1 MGATALTTATSSTT
15 ASTAAALSPARTNLC
30 LALLV
35 LLGFS
40 LGCSEF
46 VVIGI
51 ESDLATELG
60 ISLATAGQLISV
72 FALVYAIATPVLAL
86 STGRFR
92 RYQLLVCY
100 SIVFVLGNLVM
111 ALAPNFQALFIS
123 RIILGSVSGA
133 LLAVGV
139 TYIPELLSPQQTSLA
154 ISVVYGAFSVA
165 MVFVTSIGKFVADTL
180 DWHVA
185 MYGTLTFA
193 VLICAALV
201 AFMPRA
207 GQTDEPATFREQ
219 AGLLREPS
227 IITGMLIFLFGVGS
241 VYVFYGY
248 VTPYLEQ
255 VLGMGTVEA
264 STTLMAYG
272 VFCLISNKHL
282 LALYPQTARELAGA
296 DTKTVPTF
304 DGFPRFR
311 DFHRM
316 LGRFGQRSCRRCD
329 KGTVPFSHREGCTD
343 GWVAEGLAEPGGQ
356 LLRMA
361 LQVAVELGGRHAAH
375 FRDFLL
381 VDVQLARLNM
391 GREHLTPFALAAAV
405 AVILA
410 VDHVPQVLKLVGL
423 AHDAELFVDAARR
436 RSGNALPRERMAS
449 AAIGQHPAP
458 QALERAAATEQQTC
472 ALALTLDQKRQ
483 ECLMQDTLA
492 GMCLDAV
499 DGAEHLAGRG
509 IDRYDLGARA
519 ALIPAGTQNAR
530 GGFLERGDEL
540 LSGVEHALQV
550 VTARLFNMKARACND
565 RHAKAHG
572 QRRRDIVRWNL
583 VAMARNGQ
591 DAHRRRATGLGAR
604 NGLRRGAQVRE
615 LRRAGINRH
624 ASRRHRQLGLERK
637 LAFAHRNLC
646 RVHTHGISCR
656 PRFTRDHLRLYCDYT
671 GKRRM

>member
-1 MGATALTTATSSTT
+1 MAKGLSLCHILLELQGLNPAYSCDIGVTTLTAATTPKSK
-15 ASTAAALSPARTNLC
+15 STAAALSPARTKLC

-51 ESDLATELG
+51 ESDLATELD

-111 ALAPNFQALFIS
+111 ALAPNFQVLFIS
-123 RIILGSVSGA
+123 RIVLGSVSGA

-193 VLICAALV
+193 VLICGALV

-207 GQTDEPATFREQ
+207 GQTDEPATF
-219 AGLLREPS
+219 REPS

-272 VFCLISNKHL
+272 VFCLISNILGGWIDARFGMKAL
-282 LALYPQTARELAGA
+282 LVTFVLQAAALFGLFAVGAAMPLALVFVFSLAMLMYLFSVSCITHFMDVARSRHPKSMVLASSVEPMAFNVGISFGTAVGGA
-296 DTKTVPTF
+296 VVSSV
-304 DGFPRFR
+304 GIAYV
-311 DFHRM
+311 
-316 LGRFGQRSCRRCD
+316 GAVGAA
-329 KGTVPFSHREGCTD
+329 FSL
-343 GWVAEGLAEPGGQ
+343 VAW
-356 LLRMA
+356 
-361 LQVAVELGGRHAAH
+361 
-375 FRDFLL
+375 
-381 VDVQLARLNM
+381 
-391 GREHLTPFALAAAV
+391 
-405 AVILA
+405 
-410 VDHVPQVLKLVGL
+410 
-423 AHDAELFVDAARR
+423 
-436 RSGNALPRERMAS
+436 
-449 AAIGQHPAP
+449 
-458 QALERAAATEQQTC
+458 
-472 ALALTLDQKRQ
+472 ALTLVTIK
-483 ECLMQDTLA
+483 LA
-492 GMCLDAV
+492 
-499 DGAEHLAGRG
+499 
-509 IDRYDLGARA
+509 
-519 ALIPAGTQNAR
+519 
-530 GGFLERGDEL
+530 
-540 LSGVEHALQV
+540 
-550 VTARLFNMKARACND
+550 
-565 RHAKAHG
+565 
-572 QRRRDIVRWNL
+572 RWE
-583 VAMARNGQ
+583 
-591 DAHRRRATGLGAR
+591 RRRA
-604 NGLRRGAQVRE
+604 
-615 LRRAGINRH
+615 RA
-624 ASRRHRQLGLERK
+624 
-637 LAFAHRNLC
+637 
-646 RVHTHGISCR
+646 
-656 PRFTRDHLRLYCDYT
+656 
-671 GKRRM
+671 

>member
-1 MGATALTTATSSTT
+1 MTTLTAATTPKSK
-15 ASTAAALSPARTNLC
+15 STAAALSPARTRLC

-60 ISLATAGQLISV
+60 ISLAAAGQLISV

-100 SIVFVLGNLVM
+100 SIIFVLGNLVM
-111 ALAPNFQALFIS
+111 ALAPNFQVLFIS
-123 RIILGSVSGA
+123 RIVLGSVSGA

-193 VLICAALV
+193 VLICGALV

-255 VLGMGTVEA
+255 VLGMGTVQA

-272 VFCLISNKHL
+272 VFCLVSNILGGWIDARFGMKAQAAAL
-282 LALYPQTARELAGA
+282 LGLFAVGDTMPLALVFVFSLALLMYLFSVSCITHFMDVARSRHPKSMVLASSVEPMAFNVGISFGTAVGGA
-296 DTKTVPTF
+296 VVSSV
-304 DGFPRFR
+304 GIAYV
-311 DFHRM
+311 
-316 LGRFGQRSCRRCD
+316 GAVGAA
-329 KGTVPFSHREGCTD
+329 FSL
-343 GWVAEGLAEPGGQ
+343 VAW
-356 LLRMA
+356 
-361 LQVAVELGGRHAAH
+361 
-375 FRDFLL
+375 
-381 VDVQLARLNM
+381 
-391 GREHLTPFALAAAV
+391 
-405 AVILA
+405 
-410 VDHVPQVLKLVGL
+410 
-423 AHDAELFVDAARR
+423 
-436 RSGNALPRERMAS
+436 
-449 AAIGQHPAP
+449 
-458 QALERAAATEQQTC
+458 
-472 ALALTLDQKRQ
+472 ALTLVTIKLARWERKR
-483 ECLMQDTLA
+483 
-492 GMCLDAV
+492 
-499 DGAEHLAGRG
+499 
-509 IDRYDLGARA
+509 ARA
-519 ALIPAGTQNAR
+519 
-530 GGFLERGDEL
+530 
-540 LSGVEHALQV
+540 
-550 VTARLFNMKARACND
+550 
-565 RHAKAHG
+565 
-572 QRRRDIVRWNL
+572 
-583 VAMARNGQ
+583 
-591 DAHRRRATGLGAR
+591 
-604 NGLRRGAQVRE
+604 
-615 LRRAGINRH
+615 
-624 ASRRHRQLGLERK
+624 
-637 LAFAHRNLC
+637 
-646 RVHTHGISCR
+646 
-656 PRFTRDHLRLYCDYT
+656 
-671 GKRRM
+671 

>member
-1 MGATALTTATSSTT
+1 MTVWATGWQRNATKGLSLCHILLELQGLNPAYSCDIGVTALTAATTPKSK
-15 ASTAAALSPARTNLC
+15 STAAALSPARTKLC

-51 ESDLATELG
+51 ESDLATELD
-60 ISLATAGQLISV
+60 ISLAAAGQLISV

-111 ALAPNFQALFIS
+111 ALAPNFQVLFIS
-123 RIILGSVSGA
+123 RIVLGSVSGA

-193 VLICAALV
+193 VLICSALV

-255 VLGMGTVEA
+255 VLGMDTVQA

-272 VFCLISNKHL
+272 VFCLISNILGGWIDARFGMKAL
-282 LALYPQTARELAGA
+282 LVTFVLQAAALLGLFAVGAAMPLALVFVFSLAMLMYLFSVSCITHFMDVARSRHPKSMVLASSVEPMAFNVGISFGTAVGGA
-296 DTKTVPTF
+296 VVSSI
-304 DGFPRFR
+304 GIAYV
-311 DFHRM
+311 
-316 LGRFGQRSCRRCD
+316 GAVGAA
-329 KGTVPFSHREGCTD
+329 FSL
-343 GWVAEGLAEPGGQ
+343 VAW
-356 LLRMA
+356 
-361 LQVAVELGGRHAAH
+361 
-375 FRDFLL
+375 
-381 VDVQLARLNM
+381 
-391 GREHLTPFALAAAV
+391 
-405 AVILA
+405 
-410 VDHVPQVLKLVGL
+410 
-423 AHDAELFVDAARR
+423 
-436 RSGNALPRERMAS
+436 
-449 AAIGQHPAP
+449 
-458 QALERAAATEQQTC
+458 
-472 ALALTLDQKRQ
+472 ALTLVTIK
-483 ECLMQDTLA
+483 LA
-492 GMCLDAV
+492 RW
-499 DGAEHLAGRG
+499 E
-509 IDRYDLGARA
+509 
-519 ALIPAGTQNAR
+519 
-530 GGFLERGDEL
+530 
-540 LSGVEHALQV
+540 
-550 VTARLFNMKARACND
+550 
-565 RHAKAHG
+565 
-572 QRRRDIVRWNL
+572 RRR
-583 VAMARNGQ
+583 Q
-591 DAHRRRATGLGAR
+591 S
-604 NGLRRGAQVRE
+604 AQ
-615 LRRAGINRH
+615 
-624 ASRRHRQLGLERK
+624 
-637 LAFAHRNLC
+637 
-646 RVHTHGISCR
+646 
-656 PRFTRDHLRLYCDYT
+656 PR
-671 GKRRM
+671 MQA

>member
-1 MGATALTTATSSTT
+1 MVWATGRQRNVTKGLPLCHILLELQGLNPAYQCDIGVTTLIAATTPKSK
-15 ASTAAALSPARTNLC
+15 STAAALSPARTKLC

-60 ISLATAGQLISV
+60 VSLATAGQLISV
-72 FALVYAIATPVLAL
+72 FALVYAIATPTLAL

-111 ALAPNFQALFIS
+111 ALAPNFQVLFIS
-123 RIILGSVSGA
+123 RIVLGSVSGA

-185 MYGTLTFA
+185 MYGTLAFA
-193 VLICAALV
+193 VLICGALV

-272 VFCLISNKHL
+272 VFCLVSNILGGWIDARFGMKAFVL
-282 LALYPQTARELAGA
+282 QAAALFGLFAVGAAMPLALVFVFSLAMLMYLFSVSCITHFMDVARSRHPKSMVLASSVEPMAFNVGISFGTAVGGAVVSGAGIA
-296 DTKTVPTF
+296 YV
-304 DGFPRFR
+304 GAV
-311 DFHRM
+311 
-316 LGRFGQRSCRRCD
+316 GA
-329 KGTVPFSHREGCTD
+329 VFSLVA
-343 GWVAEGLAEPGGQ
+343 WVLT
-356 LLRMA
+356 
-361 LQVAVELGGRHAAH
+361 
-375 FRDFLL
+375 L
-381 VDVQLARLNM
+381 VTIKLARW
-391 GREHLTPFALAAAV
+391 
-405 AVILA
+405 
-410 VDHVPQVLKLVGL
+410 
-423 AHDAELFVDAARR
+423 
-436 RSGNALPRERMAS
+436 ER
-449 AAIGQHPAP
+449 
-458 QALERAAATEQQTC
+458 
-472 ALALTLDQKRQ
+472 KR
-483 ECLMQDTLA
+483 
-492 GMCLDAV
+492 
-499 DGAEHLAGRG
+499 
-509 IDRYDLGARA
+509 ARA
-519 ALIPAGTQNAR
+519 QA
-530 GGFLERGDEL
+530 
-540 LSGVEHALQV
+540 
-550 VTARLFNMKARACND
+550 
-565 RHAKAHG
+565 
-572 QRRRDIVRWNL
+572 
-583 VAMARNGQ
+583 
-591 DAHRRRATGLGAR
+591 
-604 NGLRRGAQVRE
+604 
-615 LRRAGINRH
+615 
-624 ASRRHRQLGLERK
+624 
-637 LAFAHRNLC
+637 
-646 RVHTHGISCR
+646 
-656 PRFTRDHLRLYCDYT
+656 
-671 GKRRM
+671 

>member
-1 MGATALTTATSSTT
+1 MTAATTPKSKP
-15 ASTAAALSPARTNLC
+15 TAAALSPARTKLC

-100 SIVFVLGNLVM
+100 SVVFVLGNLVM
-111 ALAPNFQALFIS
+111 ALAPNFQVLFIS
-123 RIILGSVSGA
+123 RIVLGSVSGA

-193 VLICAALV
+193 VLICSALV

-255 VLGMGTVEA
+255 MLGMDTVQA

-272 VFCLISNKHL
+272 VFCLISNI
-282 LALYPQTARELAGA
+282 
-296 DTKTVPTF
+296 
-304 DGFPRFR
+304 
-311 DFHRM
+311 
-316 LGRFGQRSCRRCD
+316 LGGWIDARFGM
-329 KGTVPFSHREGCTD
+329 K
-343 GWVAEGLAEPGGQ
+343 A
-356 LLRMA
+356 
-361 LQVAVELGGRHAAH
+361 
-375 FRDFLL
+375 LL
-381 VDVQLARLNM
+381 VTFVLQ
-391 GREHLTPFALAAAV
+391 AAALLGLVFVFSLAMLMYLFSVSCITHFMDV
-405 AVILA
+405 ARSRHPKSMVLA
-410 VDHVPQVLKLVGL
+410 SSVEPMAFNVGISFGTAVGGAVVSSIGIAYVGAVGAAFSLV
-423 AHDAELFVDAARR
+423 AW
-436 RSGNALPRERMAS
+436 
-449 AAIGQHPAP
+449 
-458 QALERAAATEQQTC
+458 
-472 ALALTLDQKRQ
+472 ALTLVTIK
-483 ECLMQDTLA
+483 LA
-492 GMCLDAV
+492 RW
-499 DGAEHLAGRG
+499 E
-509 IDRYDLGARA
+509 
-519 ALIPAGTQNAR
+519 
-530 GGFLERGDEL
+530 
-540 LSGVEHALQV
+540 
-550 VTARLFNMKARACND
+550 
-565 RHAKAHG
+565 
-572 QRRRDIVRWNL
+572 RRR
-583 VAMARNGQ
+583 Q
-591 DAHRRRATGLGAR
+591 S
-604 NGLRRGAQVRE
+604 AQ
-615 LRRAGINRH
+615 
-624 ASRRHRQLGLERK
+624 
-637 LAFAHRNLC
+637 
-646 RVHTHGISCR
+646 
-656 PRFTRDHLRLYCDYT
+656 PR
-671 GKRRM
+671 MQA

>member
-1 MGATALTTATSSTT
+1 MTTLTAATTPKSK
-15 ASTAAALSPARTNLC
+15 STAAALSPARTKLC

-92 RYQLLVCY
+92 RYQLLVRY
-100 SIVFVLGNLVM
+100 SIIFVLGNLVM
-111 ALAPNFQALFIS
+111 ALAPNFQVLFIS
-123 RIILGSVSGA
+123 RIVLGSVSGA

-185 MYGTLTFA
+185 MYGTLAFA

-255 VLGMGTVEA
+255 VLGMGTVQA

-272 VFCLISNKHL
+272 VFCLISNILGGWIDARFGMKAL
-282 LALYPQTARELAGA
+282 LA
-296 DTKTVPTF
+296 TF
-304 DGFPRFR
+304 
-311 DFHRM
+311 
-316 LGRFGQRSCRRCD
+316 
-329 KGTVPFSHREGCTD
+329 V
-343 GWVAEGLAEPGGQ
+343 
-356 LLRMA
+356 
-361 LQVAVELGGRHAAH
+361 LQ
-375 FRDFLL
+375 
-381 VDVQLARLNM
+381 
-391 GREHLTPFALAAAV
+391 AAALLGLFAVGGTMPLALVFVFSLAMLMYLFSVSCITHFMDV
-405 AVILA
+405 ARSRHPKSMVLA
-410 VDHVPQVLKLVGL
+410 SSVEPMAFNVGISFGTAVGGAVVSSVGIAYVGAVGAAFSLV
-423 AHDAELFVDAARR
+423 AW
-436 RSGNALPRERMAS
+436 
-449 AAIGQHPAP
+449 
-458 QALERAAATEQQTC
+458 
-472 ALALTLDQKRQ
+472 ALTLVTIK
-483 ECLMQDTLA
+483 LA
-492 GMCLDAV
+492 RW
-499 DGAEHLAGRG
+499 E
-509 IDRYDLGARA
+509 
-519 ALIPAGTQNAR
+519 
-530 GGFLERGDEL
+530 
-540 LSGVEHALQV
+540 
-550 VTARLFNMKARACND
+550 
-565 RHAKAHG
+565 
-572 QRRRDIVRWNL
+572 RRRQS
-583 VAMARNGQ
+583 ARPSI
-591 DAHRRRATGLGAR
+591 RA
-604 NGLRRGAQVRE
+604 
-615 LRRAGINRH
+615 
-624 ASRRHRQLGLERK
+624 
-637 LAFAHRNLC
+637 
-646 RVHTHGISCR
+646 
-656 PRFTRDHLRLYCDYT
+656 
-671 GKRRM
+671 